1 MTLNDLMN
9 VDLNPLAHPAVVDA
23 AAEAGFALVTVVAYG
38 SMAIF
43 VVGGGIMG
51 LLALLWLLTRTCLA
65 IAWIA
70 IGVQWLFRRAPAAA
84 RIEPTLTRKG
94 H

>member
-9 VDLNPLAHPAVVDA
+9 VDLNPLAHIP
-23 AAEAGFALVTVVAYG
+23 AEATYALAGGAIVGLWAILVA
-38 SMAIF
+38 
-43 VVGGGIMG
+43 VGCVLA

-70 IGVQWLFRRAPAAA
+70 IGVQWLFRRATPVA